1 MAKKDK
7 LYVTTMYRWGD
18 REAHSYPF
26 YAGPSKSHAI
36 DVGEVEKDYRGGKYW
51 PEVVEFVPDVAGH
64 GKVVHELKRHPAFQ
78 KA

>member
-1 MAKKDK
+1 MLTIIGDCAKMSED
-7 LYVTTMYRWGD
+7 LMI
-18 REAHSYPF
+18 
-26 YAGPSKSHAI
+26 AGEWRAAI
-36 DVGEVEKDYRGGKYW
+36 QDVGEVEKDYRGGKYW